1 MTRVK
6 KIKLELE
13 EETEFPILG
22 ISSALGD
29 HRLAWELNTN
39 LSVGFQKAAVPFTLP
54 NKNKKMMSYE
64 YYIHENEDDQ
74 CKFFLVKNKQQASVL
89 FTQNEKLD
97 FFLILRENYKY
108 DIQEFINRLRE
119 LNGIVAVF
127 PFTSNDFEF
136 SEYLN
141 D

>member
-6 KIKLELE
+6 KIKLELDE
-13 EETEFPILG
+13 ELEFAILG

-29 HRLAWELNTN
+29 HRLAWELNTRLN
-39 LSVGFQKAAVPFTLP
+39 TSFQKALVSFSLP
-54 NKNKKMMSYE
+54 DKNKEMRSYD
-64 YYIHENEDDQ
+64 YYIHENEDDE

-108 DIQEFINRLRE
+108 EPEDLLNELRE

-127 PFTSNDFEF
+127 SFTSSDFEF

>member
-6 KIKLELE
+6 KIKLELDE
-13 EETEFPILG
+13 EIEFPILG

-29 HRLAWELNTN
+29 HRLAWELNTH
-39 LSVGFQKAAVPFTLP
+39 LSVGFQKASDPFSLP

-64 YYIHENEDDQ
+64 YYIYENEDDQ
-74 CKFFLVKNKQQASVL
+74 SKFFLVKNKQQASVL
-89 FTQNEKLD
+89 FTQSEKLD
-97 FFLILRENYKY
+97 FFLILRENYKF
-108 DIQEFINRLRE
+108 DIEYLINRLRE

-127 PFTSNDFEF
+127 PFTSCDFEF

>member
-13 EETEFPILG
+13 EEIEFPILG

-29 HRLAWELNTN
+29 HRLAWELNTK
-39 LSVGFQKAAVPFTLP
+39 LSVGFRKASVCFSLP
-54 NKNKKMMSYE
+54 NKNRKMMSYE
-64 YYIHENEDDQ
+64 YYIHENDQ

-89 FTQNEKLD
+89 FTQNEKWD

-108 DIQEFINRLRE
+108 DIENLINSLRE

-127 PFTSNDFEF
+127 PFSSSDFEF

>member
-1 MTRVK
+1 MR
-6 KIKLELE
+6 
-13 EETEFPILG
+13 
-22 ISSALGD
+22 
-29 HRLAWELNTN
+29 
-39 LSVGFQKAAVPFTLP
+39 
-54 NKNKKMMSYE
+54 SYE
-64 YYIHENEDDQ
+64 YYIHENEDDE

-108 DIQEFINRLRE
+108 EPEDLLNELRE

-127 PFTSNDFEF
+127 SFTSSDFEF

>member
-1 MTRVK
+1 
-6 KIKLELE
+6 
-13 EETEFPILG
+13 
-22 ISSALGD
+22 
-29 HRLAWELNTN
+29 
-39 LSVGFQKAAVPFTLP
+39 
-54 NKNKKMMSYE
+54 MSYE
-64 YYIHENEDDQ
+64 YYIHENDQ

-108 DIQEFINRLRE
+108 DIENLINSLRE

-127 PFTSNDFEF
+127 PFSSSDFEF

>member
-6 KIKLELE
+6 KIKLELDE
-13 EETEFPILG
+13 EREFPILG
-22 ISSALGD
+22 ISTPLGD

-39 LSVGFQKAAVPFTLP
+39 LDLYFKKAFDPFSLP
-54 NKNKKMMSYE
+54 NKNREIKSYE

-74 CKFFLVKNKQQASVL
+74 SKYLLVKNKQNASVL
-89 FTQNEKLD
+89 FTQSEKLD
-97 FFLILRENYKY
+97 FFLIIREDY
-108 DIQEFINRLRE
+108 INEPEDLISRLRK
-119 LNGIVAVF
+119 LNGVVAVF
-127 PFTSNDFEF
+127 SFTSSDFEF